1 MLFFKSPRGLV
12 LICVVLVFATGY
24 YCYLRLQVRL
34 RLHKSGFVTPQ
45 DVIAEPGW
53 LADGKWKP
61 PKSVE
66 KAAYSSTSHH
76 LQPSSTPKDKP
87 DLEAEVPSTSSS
99 ELSISPSDILLIV
112 KTGASTAWRRMPM
125 QLITTL
131 SNLPNSVI
139 YSDIQENLTPRIQ
152 TVDALSNVSNIL
164 RIHDTTAYEIY
175 QDVQTNIHAY
185 REQAQLPGDELETE
199 AEIKPGWVLD
209 KYKFLPMLEHAQKN
223 YPGFKWTVYIEDD
236 TFVFWTNL
244 LRWLATLSTDDKP
257 FYYGAHSGGN
267 NETFAQG
274 GSGIVFSRSLMKS
287 VFSGPN
293 IPTLKEY
300 ANFTADACCGD
311 MILGKVLR
319 DHNVLVNQGE
329 YGPVSFRPEPPWK
342 TTFEEFNWCKPI
354 FTFHHLHQRDLVQL
368 TMLESKIN
376 QNNLGSQRPIIFRDI
391 FLATVSPYLKDRLDN
406 WDNFASRHK
415 LTEKITKI
423 TNPPW
428 APPPDPV
435 VQDTAALEQA
445 YTSPEACRAACV
457 ALPDCRIWKHE
468 IDKQK
473 QKSCSLDIVVIL
485 GREYLGGPP
494 SNRKTV
500 TSGWMM
506 DRINGSLMK
515 DKCEVVAPP

>member
-1 MLFFKSPRGLV
+1 MLFIKSPRGLG
-12 LICVVLVFATGY
+12 LICVALAFATGY
-24 YCYLRLQVRL
+24 YCYLRLDRTG
-34 RLHKSGFVTPQ
+34 SGSQ
-45 DVIAEPGW
+45 Q
-53 LADGKWKP
+53 
-61 PKSVE
+61 KSVE
-66 KAAYSSTSHH
+66 KEAYSSTSHH
-76 LQPSSTPKDKP
+76 FQPSSTPNDKS
-87 DLEAEVPSTSSS
+87 DLEAEVLSTSSS
-99 ELSISPSDILLIV
+99 VSPSDILLIV

-131 SNLPNSVI
+131 SSLPNSVI
-139 YSDIQENLTPRIQ
+139 YSDIQENLSHRIQ
-152 TVDALSNVSNIL
+152 TVDALSNVSDIL
-164 RIHDTTAYEIY
+164 RIHDKKAYKIY
-175 QDVQTNIHAY
+175 EDVQTNIHAY
-185 REQAQLPGDELETE
+185 REQAELPGDELETG
-199 AEIKPGWVLD
+199 ADIKPGWVLD
-209 KYKFLPMLEHAQKN
+209 RYKFLPMMEHAQKN

-257 FYYGAHSGGN
+257 FYYGAHSGEN

-274 GSGIVFSRSLMKS
+274 GSGIVFSRSLMES

-300 ANFTADACCGD
+300 ANFTAGACCGD

-319 DHNVLVNQGE
+319 DHNILVNQGE

-342 TTFEEFNWCKPI
+342 TTFEEFNWCKPV

-376 QNNLGSQRPIIFRDI
+376 QNNLGSRPITFRDI
-391 FLATVSPYLKDRLDN
+391 FLATVSPYLKDRRDN

-415 LTEKITKI
+415 LTENVTKI

-435 VQDTAALEQA
+435 VQDTAALGQA
-445 YTSPEACRAACV
+445 YTSPEACRAACI
-457 ALPDCRIWKHE
+457 ALSDCRIWKHE
-468 IDKQK
+468 IDEQK
-473 QKSCSLDIVVIL
+473 EKSCDLDIVVIL
-485 GREYLGGPP
+485 GMEYLGMEDLADHQGT
-494 SNRKTV
+494 KTTV

-506 DRINGSLMK
+506 DRINDSLMK
-515 DKCEVVAPP
+515 DKCEVVVPP